1 MGKNDNLG
9 LVFRY
14 EVEIGNFKGNF
25 SKVSGLE
32 GEIDLEEYQEG
43 GVNGYV
49 HMLPR
54 RVQSGKLVL
63 ERGVGDLAR
72 MIKWFQHIKEGKLQK
87 SSGTIK
93 LRKEDNTV
101 VRTWE
106 FQDAFPTKWTGPSLN
121 ALGSEVAIETLE
133 ITHSGLKEKS

>member
-1 MGKNDNLG
+1 MGVNDNLT
-9 LVFRY
+9 LSFRY

-32 GEIDLEEYQEG
+32 GTIELEEYQEG
-43 GVNGYV
+43 GVNTHV

-54 RVQSGKLVL
+54 RIQSGKIVL

-72 MIKWFQHIKEGKLQK
+72 MVKWFAHIKEGKIQK

-93 LRKEDNTV
+93 LKKEDNTV
-101 VRTWE
+101 IRTWE
-106 FQDAFPTKWTGPSLN
+106 FQDAFPTKWTGPSLD
-121 ALGSEVAIETLE
+121 ALGSNIAIEILE

>member
-1 MGKNDNLG
+1 MAKNDNLA
-9 LVFRY
+9 VSFRY

-32 GEIDLEEYQEG
+32 GQIELEEYQEG
-43 GVNGYV
+43 GVNTHV
-49 HMLPR
+49 HMLPK
-54 RVQSGKLVL
+54 RVQTGKLVL
-63 ERGVGDLAR
+63 ERGVGNLSR
-72 MIKWFQHIKEGKLQK
+72 MVKWFQHIKEGKVQK

-93 LRKEDNTV
+93 LRTEDNKV

-121 ALGSEVAIETLE
+121 ALGREVAIESLE
-133 ITHSGLKEKS
+133 ITHSGLTEKA